1 MGFWGIGKPAA
12 WFDRQVVDGL
22 VNGAGTATLALSH
35 KIRGLQSGKV
45 QQYALI
51 FLVAV
56 ILLALAAIY
65 RWT

>member
-1 MGFWGIGKPAA
+1 
-12 WFDRQVVDGL
+12 VDGL